1 MSRLIF
7 PLEWKHLV
15 LGKDTVCMFVSRA
28 LMIIK
33 CDIFPSKSKGEVGK
47 EVRVEKRWRGM
58 WRRTFSP

>member
-15 LGKDTVCMFVSRA
+15 LGKDTVFVSRA

-33 CDIFPSKSKGEVGK
+33 CDIFPSKSKREVGM
-47 EVRVEKRWRGM
+47 EVRVEKT

>member
-15 LGKDTVCMFVSRA
+15 LGKDTVFVSCT

-33 CDIFPSKSKGEVGK
+33 CDIFPREVGK
-47 EVRVEKRWRGM
+47 EVRVEKM

>member
-15 LGKDTVCMFVSRA
+15 LGKDTVFVSCT

-33 CDIFPSKSKGEVGK
+33 CDIFPGKSKRKVGK
-47 EVRVEKRWRGM
+47 EVRVEKMWRGM